1 MYVEYCRLSNPVDS
15 MSNRGVDFLSNAGVV
30 STHCGLLWTHCR
42 ILSNCVVV
50 LKHGRPRI
58 LATTEGEIVYQFN
71 VKLLT
76 CFNPNISSIFSHNHT
91 GEKNYICSFFKI

>member
-1 MYVEYCRLSNPVDS
+1 MYPGQKSNDYPMKLS
-15 MSNRGVDFLSNAGVV
+15 MQ
-30 STHCGLLWTHCR
+30 
-42 ILSNCVVV
+42 ILSLVKSPERNKFRHRC
-50 LKHGRPRI
+50 GGNQERPRI